1 MRIFQEEVFGP
12 FVIISSF
19 KTEEEA
25 LERANNSTFGLGSAV
40 FTSDLVRAHRI
51 ARNIEAG
58 MVWIN
63 STQDS
68 DFRIPFGGES
78 TFALLLVSVC
88 DGAAMEHTFDG
99 ALADEWGT
107 NRGQAVGYRP

>member
-40 FTSDLVRAHRI
+40 FTTDLVRAHRI

-68 DFRIPFGGES
+68 DFRIPFGGRS
-78 TFALLLVSVC
+78 LVSPRNVR
-88 DGAAMEHTFDG
+88 
-99 ALADEWGT
+99 LW
-107 NRGQAVGYRP
+107 